1 MPAMTINCYQLTP
14 GGITPLHISASTLD
28 EMTRAL
34 PTGFYTT
41 FTTLA
46 GGTRVLGLKSHLQ
59 RLYTPAQDLGLKPAL
74 EEAALRQRIAELVK
88 QNLPRESRL
97 RLILTRETGELYA
110 GLEPFTP
117 LPETVYTNGVQVIT
131 ADLARRNPRI
141 KDTNFIAQSL
151 AQRQMLNKDIF
162 EVLLTKNGAIL
173 EGMTSNFY
181 AVTVPRDSSGAFLPL
196 QSKSPSEASQG
207 KPCGTLITARYG
219 ILPGITRR
227 IVLRLARGQGLRIE
241 YRPPRTDE
249 TFDEAFLTSSSRGVV
264 PVVSIDGKAVGEG
277 RAGEVSQTLQKLY
290 RDHVLQHAERITPD
304 FSK

>member
-1 MPAMTINCYQLTP
+1 MTITCCQLTP
-14 GGITPLHISASTLD
+14 QGTIPLDTPASTLD

-34 PTGFYTT
+34 PPGFYTT

-59 RLYTPAQDLGLKPAL
+59 RLYAPAQDLGLKPAL

-97 RLILTRETGELYA
+97 RLILTQVTGELYA

-117 LPETVYTNGVQVIT
+117 LPKTVYTNGVYVIT

-151 AQRQMLNKDIF
+151 AQRQVLNRDVF
-162 EVLLTKNGAIL
+162 EVLLTKNGTIL

-181 AVTVPRDSSGAFLPL
+181 AVRYVIARRSETTTKQSSED
-196 QSKSPSEASQG
+196 EAS
-207 KPCGTLITARYG
+207 PRRSVRNDITLITARYG
-219 ILPGITRR
+219 ILPGVTRR
-227 IVLRLARGQGLRIE
+227 IVLRLAREQGIHIE
-241 YRPPRTDE
+241 YRAPRMKE

-277 RAGEVSQTLQKLY
+277 KVGEVSQTLQKLY
-290 RDHVLQHAERITPD
+290 RDYVLQHAERIMPI

>member
-1 MPAMTINCYQLTP
+1 MTITCCQLTSQ
-14 GGITPLHISASTLD
+14 GTIPLDVPASTLD

-34 PTGFYTT
+34 PPGFYTT

-59 RLYTPAQDLGLKPAL
+59 RLYAPAHDLGLKPAL

-88 QNLPRESRL
+88 QNLPQESRV

-117 LPETVYTNGVQVIT
+117 LPETVYTNGVHVIT

-151 AQRQMLNKDIF
+151 AQRQMLNRDVF

-181 AVTVPRDSSGAFLPL
+181 AVRYVIARRSETTTKQSSEDDASPRRSIRNDI
-196 QSKSPSEASQG
+196 
-207 KPCGTLITARYG
+207 TLITARYG
-219 ILPGITRR
+219 ILPGVTRR
-227 IVLRLARGQGLRIE
+227 IVIRLARGQGIRIE
-241 YRPPRTDE
+241 YRAPRMDE

-277 RAGEVSQTLQKLY
+277 RVGEVTQTLQKLY
-290 RDHVLQHAERITPD
+290 RDYVLQHAERIMPSL
-304 FSK
+304 SK